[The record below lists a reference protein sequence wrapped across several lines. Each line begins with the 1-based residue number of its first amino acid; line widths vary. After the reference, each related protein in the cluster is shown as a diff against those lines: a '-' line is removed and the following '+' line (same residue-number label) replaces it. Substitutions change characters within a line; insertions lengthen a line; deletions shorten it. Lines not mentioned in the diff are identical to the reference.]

1 MYIRSVHFTASVFA
15 KCCVYVLFC
24 VFYCLAANQIS
35 LGTINVEF
43 RMMLSKEPN
52 RIDSSLQAILDINI
66 VLSELLDCY

>member
-1 MYIRSVHFTASVFA
+1 MCIYEVCISLPLSLLNAAFM
-15 KCCVYVLFC
+15 C